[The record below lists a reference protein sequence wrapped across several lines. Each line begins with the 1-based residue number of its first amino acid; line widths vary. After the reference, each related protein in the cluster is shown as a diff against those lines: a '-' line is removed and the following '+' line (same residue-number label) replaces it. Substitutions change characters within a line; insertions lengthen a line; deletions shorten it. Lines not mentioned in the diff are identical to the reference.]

1 MGTNNS
7 TLTLSKNYFAA
18 TGNRKPFH
26 SGIFQCNS
34 STCVTLANFFF
45 PFIMEQISLELLN
58 DVVTILYMLNMWQK
72 KTVSG
77 ANLTSNISV

>member
-26 SGIFQCNS
+26 SGIFQYNS
-34 STCVTLANFFF
+34 SMCVTLTNFFF
-45 PFIMEQISLELLN
+45 PFIMEQIYLELLN
-58 DVVTILYMLNMWQK
+58 DVVKILYMLNM
-72 KTVSG
+72 
-77 ANLTSNISV
+77 

>member
-26 SGIFQCNS
+26 SGIFQCNP

-45 PFIMEQISLELLN
+45 FSIHHGTDFFGTP
-58 DVVTILYMLNMWQK
+58 
-72 KTVSG
+72 
-77 ANLTSNISV
+77 

>member
-26 SGIFQCNS
+26 SGIFN
-34 STCVTLANFFF
+34 VILPHVLHYLIFFF
-45 PFIMEQISLELLN
+45 PFITKQIYLGPLS
-58 DVVTILYMLNMWQK
+58 DVVKILYMLN
-72 KTVSG
+72 
-77 ANLTSNISV
+77 I